1 MLRGRRTKGL
11 ASSVEGRRGPPPPAI
26 RDMACP
32 LTAAPPSSHR
42 KAARCDSFVYHPAPI
57 AKPIRDY
64 GSTPVSLDPL
74 LARPSPVSRALL
86 LSSGDAAQFHAFL
99 CLAGSPVRAAVSS
112 SARPDKPA
120 LFSPPV
126 SARGSRLRR
135 RRSLRSELPRS
146 CDGLA
151 VRCEFSSPG
160 VIFPRCCAQ
169 LTCLAL
175 CDGLRTSPLVSRGY
189 FET

>member
-1 MLRGRRTKGL
+1 M
-11 ASSVEGRRGPPPPAI
+11 ASSVERRRGPPPPAI

-86 LSSGDAAQFHAFL
+86 LSSGDAAQFHAFVSRDRL
-99 CLAGSPVRAAVSS
+99 FGLQFHPRPVLTSQRSS
-112 SARPDKPA
+112 VLLSAP
-120 LFSPPV
+120 
-126 SARGSRLRR
+126 SARGCGAVRLCDRSCPDPATASLYVVSSAVLGSFSRAAAPSGPVWPPVTVCALPLLLAEDVLRR
-135 RRSLRSELPRS
+135 SS
-146 CDGLA
+146 LA
-151 VRCEFSSPG
+151 VES
-160 VIFPRCCAQ
+160 
-169 LTCLAL
+169 
-175 CDGLRTSPLVSRGY
+175 TS
-189 FET
+189 